1 MTATISVTNCS
12 TCLSRTCPLMTA
24 INSSGR

>member
-24 INSSGR
+24 INSSGQ